1 MDLNKAFAD
10 HWDKKNPS
18 SHVQACDHSR
28 QLVEDAQRERDRKQK
43 LAEADKLS
51 IQKMNELDNSSA
63 DKMQFFVYKFLF
75 MDVGNP

>member
-18 SHVQACDHSR
+18 AFVQSCDHSR
-28 QLVEDAQRERDRKQK
+28 KMMEDAQRERERKQK
-43 LAEADKLS
+43 MAELDKLA
-51 IQKMNELDNSSA
+51 IQKQA
-63 DKMQFFVYKFLF
+63 DQDRTQQFIHKLLF

>member
-18 SHVQACDHSR
+18 AHVQSCDHSR
-28 QLVEDAQRERDRKQK
+28 ILMEEAQRERERKQK
-43 LAEADKLS
+43 LAELDKVA
-51 IQKMNELDNSSA
+51 IQKQADLDRT
-63 DKMQFFVYKFLF
+63 QHFVHKLLF

>member
-1 MDLNKAFAD
+1 MDLNKAFAN

-28 QLVEDAQRERDRKQK
+28 QLMEDAQRDRERKQK
-43 LAEADKLS
+43 LAEADKLA
-51 IQKMNELDNSSA
+51 QKMQTDNSST

>member
-18 SHVQACDHSR
+18 VHVQACDHSR
-28 QLVEDAQRERDRKQK
+28 RLMEDAQRDRERKQK
-43 LAEADKLS
+43 LAELDKIA
-51 IQKMNELDNSSA
+51 IQKQSDLDRTH
-63 DKMQFFVYKFLF
+63 DFVHKLLF